1 MAGMTAGCFARG
13 AMLAAGLTIV
23 ASAIGQEK
31 VTYQDHVLPLIE
43 NHCARCHNPDKKK
56 GDLDLTSYNG
66 ALKGGGS
73 GQVLMS
79 GNPDSSKLFK
89 AITHAEEPTMPP
101 NKPPLPDK
109 EVDVFKRWIVGGLL
123 ENSGSKAIAAN
134 KSAVD
139 FTLKAGAV
147 GKPEGPPPMPP
158 ELPLDPVVHTTRAS
172 ALTGLTCSPWAPLAT
187 IGGQKQVLLYNTET
201 LELVGILPYSEGTPA
216 YAQFSRNGKLLLVAG
231 GHAAKSGRVVLWDI
245 TTAERVATIGE
256 EYDTVLAA
264 DISPD
269 QAKVALGGPGRLV
282 KIYST
287 ASGELLHKIKKHTDW
302 VTALAFSPNG
312 EHLASADRNGG
323 ISIWDPDNGQEM
335 FTLAGHKSAVTAI
348 SWRDDSRILASAS
361 EDGTIKWWDSQEGK
375 QAKTWNAHSG
385 GVLWVSYTHDG
396 RLVSCGRDNQVTLW
410 SGEGSKAKSFE
421 FFGEMPLRAGLTYD
435 GARVVAVDFNGRAAA
450 WNSADGKRL
459 GELEVN
465 PLPLADRIASAEKRL
480 RELQGQGD
488 KPLPAVVEAESK
500 LANANGDVEK
510 ANKALEQAKAE
521 QTEKENE
528 VVKLKE
534 IAATSS
540 PPADIQARLAAAREV
555 RAKAREAFT
564 NATENLKA
572 KTKNVDTAKTQ
583 LAALKAE
590 NSADKIAAAQALLTR
605 LKSARA
611 AGEVFRS
618 REAVTTR
625 KREHKQ
631 LLAELAE
638 KKEELGRLNQELG
651 SGDAAA
657 KAKLKAQVNTVS
669 SEVKKLEAAANKTA
683 KDLAAEEARLKQ
695 LTAEADKVRTASA
708 GPVQQSKL

>member
-13 AMLAAGLTIV
+13 AMFAAGLTVV
-23 ASAIGQEK
+23 AGAIAQEK
-31 VTYQDHVLPLIE
+31 VTYQDQVLPLID

-73 GQVLMS
+73 GQVLVS
-79 GNPDSSKLFK
+79 GSPDSSKLFK

-109 EVDVFKRWIVGGLL
+109 EIDVFKRWIAGGLL

-139 FTLKAGAV
+139 LTLKAGAV

-158 ELPLDPVVHTTRAS
+158 ELPLDPLVHTTRAS
-172 ALTGLTCSPWAPLAT
+172 ALTGLTCSPWAPLAV

-201 LELVGILPYSEGTPA
+201 LELVGILPDNEGTPA
-216 YAQFSRNGKLLLVAG
+216 YVQFSRNGKLLLVAG

-245 TTAERVATIGE
+245 TTGERVATVGE

-287 ASGELLHKIKKHTDW
+287 TSGELLHKIKKHTDW

-312 EHLASADRNGG
+312 EYLASADRNGG
-323 ISIWDPDNGQEM
+323 VSIWDPDNGQEM
-335 FTLAGHKSAVTAI
+335 FTLTGHKSAVTAI
-348 SWRDDSRILASAS
+348 SWRDDSRILASSS

-421 FFGEMPLRAGLTYD
+421 FFGEMPLRAALTHD

-459 GELEVN
+459 AELDVN
-465 PLPLADRIASAEKRL
+465 PLPLNDRIASAEKRL
-480 RELQGQGD
+480 GELRGQGD

-500 LANANGDVEK
+500 LANANADAEK

-534 IAATSS
+534 IAAKSS
-540 PPADIQARLAAAREV
+540 PPADIQAKLATAREV

-564 NATENLKA
+564 NATESLTA
-572 KTKNVDTAKTQ
+572 KTKNLDTAKAQ

-590 NSADKIAAAQALLTR
+590 SSAEKIAAAQALLTR
-605 LKSARA
+605 LKGARA
-611 AGEVFRS
+611 AGDVFRS
-618 REAVTTR
+618 REAVATR
-625 KREHKQ
+625 QREHKQ
-631 LLAELAE
+631 LLAELSAR
-638 KKEELGRLNQELG
+638 KEELGRLNQELG

-657 KAKLKAQVNTVS
+657 KAKLKAQVNTIS
-669 SEVKKLEAAANKTA
+669 SEVKKLEAAVHKTA
-683 KDLAAEEARLKQ
+683 KDLAAEEAKLKQ
-695 LTAEADKVRTASA
+695 LTAEADKIRTASA